1 MTRDDMMGI
10 AAIAANDTKES
21 CKAKEIL
28 PFVERFGELLAEQV
42 AAEERQAIASICDE
56 LEAHWSDYKDAA
68 LLNDDVA
75 LSNAAS
81 GEPRA
86 ARAIK
91 EAVLARNGKPFEW
104 RPKG

>member
-1 MTRDDMMGI
+1 MTKDEMMGLAARAAQETKI
-10 AAIAANDTKES
+10 A
-21 CKAKEIL
+21 CKAGEIL
-28 PFVERFGELLAEQV
+28 PFVECFGGLVLA
-42 AAEERQAIASICDE
+42 AERQAIADICDE
-56 LEAHWSDYKDAA
+56 LEGHWSDYKDAA

-104 RPKG
+104 GPKG

>member
-1 MTRDDMMGI
+1 MKKEDIERI
-10 AAIAANDTKES
+10 ALASGFELKD
-21 CKAKEIL
+21 L
-28 PFVERFGELLAEQV
+28 PDGSRGLRPYVFEFAEALLA
-42 AAEERQAIASICDE
+42 AERQAIADLCDE
-56 LEAHWSDYKDAA
+56 LEHHWSDYKDAA

-104 RPKG
+104 GPKG

>member
-1 MTRDDMMGI
+1 MKNEDIKRI
-10 AAIAANDTKES
+10 ALES
-21 CKAKEIL
+21 GFELKDL
-28 PFVERFGELLAEQV
+28 PDGSKGLRPYVFEFAQALLAV
-42 AAEERQAIASICDE
+42 ERQAIAGICDE
-56 LEAHWSDYKDAA
+56 LEEHWSEYKDTA
-68 LLNDDVA
+68 LLNGDVA

-104 RPKG
+104 RPKK